1 MKKAVL
7 GICLLFIVLSC
18 VSCMTTANGANVTA
32 ADFQIGMTYDEVFSI
47 IRDEPHG
54 SLEGY
59 LFFRELTGKNIVLDL
74 QSPDYTQLNQILIF
88 EPVMPT
94 EAAMKQVHEGMT
106 FCEVVEL
113 LGFPEEPYALSGM
126 IASKYTLENGKSVL
140 IYWSSR
146 RFQTPAEPATVTSIK
161 WLNS

>member
-1 MKKAVL
+1 
-7 GICLLFIVLSC
+7 
-18 VSCMTTANGANVTA
+18 
-32 ADFQIGMTYDEVFSI
+32 
-47 IRDEPHG
+47 
-54 SLEGY
+54 
-59 LFFRELTGKNIVLDL
+59 
-74 QSPDYTQLNQILIF
+74 
-88 EPVMPT
+88 MPT

-146 RFQTPAEPATVTSIK
+146 RFQTLAEPATVTSIK

>member
-1 MKKAVL
+1 MKK
-7 GICLLFIVLSC
+7 GILWVCVILIVLSF
-18 VSCMTTANGANVTA
+18 VSCMTMENRANIIAS
-32 ADFQIGMTYDEVFSI
+32 DFQIGMTYDEVFSI

-74 QSPDYTQLNQILIF
+74 QSPDYAQLNQILIF